1 MAKVQRK
8 YDKEFKA
15 QAVKLAQEIG
25 SAKAAAELGIPDGT
39 LYCWVSAF
47 KKGQLESRKLFIH
60 LKMHFLL
67 MKSLLNSENV

>member
-15 QAVKLAQEIG
+15 QAVKLAQESG

-47 KKGQLESRKLFIH
+47 KKG
-60 LKMHFLL
+60 
-67 MKSLLNSENV
+67 

>member
-8 YDKEFKA
+8 YDKEYKA

-47 KKGQLESRKLFIH
+47 KKRTIGIT
-60 LKMHFLL
+60 
-67 MKSLLNSENV
+67 